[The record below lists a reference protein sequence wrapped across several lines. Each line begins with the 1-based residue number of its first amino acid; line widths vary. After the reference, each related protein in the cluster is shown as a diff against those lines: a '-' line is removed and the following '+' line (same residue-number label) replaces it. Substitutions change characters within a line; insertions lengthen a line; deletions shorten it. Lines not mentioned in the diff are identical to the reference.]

1 MHKHTYPK
9 QAHSQEDRAV
19 GCKFGMCMGDGEAY
33 IYNISFNHRM
43 SVSFFFNIP
52 YVFDALK
59 LLQWFERLFS
69 SRLSM
74 IICQIY
80 CDVSP

>member
-19 GCKFGMCMGDGEAY
+19 GCKFGMCRGDGEAY

-43 SVSFFFNIP
+43 SVSFFLTFP
-52 YVFDALK
+52 MYL
-59 LLQWFERLFS
+59 
-69 SRLSM
+69 M
-74 IICQIY
+74 
-80 CDVSP
+80 P